1 MRKLNISIVSL
12 IITLPFGALAVDTPI
27 KGVWQTQKHDG
38 RDVRIDIADCASDA
52 NLLCGKIVWLQQPT
66 YPSDDE
72 EAGKPKRDRH
82 NEDPQMQSRPLLG
95 LSLLRDFR
103 EESPT
108 KFVDGR
114 IYNPEDGKDYTCELT
129 LDDNNSLTV
138 YGYVDIL
145 GIMPVGKTQVWKRVS
160 SATAKTGKGEA
171 SDKAEATGK
180 GKEDEEE

>member
-1 MRKLNISIVSL
+1 MKTLKISLVSILISIPLSA
-12 IITLPFGALAVDTPI
+12 TAVDSPI

-82 NEDPQMQSRPLLG
+82 NEDSQLQNRPLLG

-138 YGYVDIL
+138 YGYVDVL

-160 SATAKTGKGEA
+160 SAAATKGKSEAAETG
-171 SDKAEATGK
+171 TRK